1 MTSRPYP
8 RATALAVALLGLA
21 AALLGLTV
29 PAALAAP
36 AAPVAPAPANSSGGG
51 GLDPTGPSPTTVT
64 AATPT
69 PTGAPVE
76 ADGNGFTLTTTAVGT
91 YRKALSFSGNVPAA
105 DRGALLE
112 IERQS
117 GSGAWQRVASTPVA
131 GDGSF
136 SLTWRPTLSG
146 VTSFRATLA
155 PPADTAA
162 AASANA
168 PAASPAVAV
177 TIYRDALATIYGPGF
192 YGKHTAC
199 GEKLRPSTLGIAS
212 RTLKCGTEVSVDYD
226 GESITVPVID
236 RGPFANHATWDLT
249 AATAQA
255 LGDTETETV
264 GVAVL

>member
-1 MTSRPYP
+1 MTSRPYA
-8 RATALAVALLGLA
+8 RATALA
-21 AALLGLTV
+21 AALLGLAVPTALAV

-36 AAPVAPAPANSSGGG
+36 TPAHATGGG
-51 GLDPTGPSPTTVT
+51 GLDPSGPAPASAT
-64 AATPT
+64 ATPT
-69 PTGAPVE
+69 PAGAPVE
-76 ADGNGFTLTTTAVGT
+76 ADGNGFTLTTTAVGI
-91 YRKALSFSGNVPAA
+91 YRRALTFSGAVPAA
-105 DRGALLE
+105 DSGARLE

-117 GSGAWQRVASTPVA
+117 GRGAWQPVASTPVA
-131 GDGSF
+131 SDGSF

-155 PPADTAA
+155 PPADTAT
-162 AASANA
+162 AASADT

-177 TIYRDALATIYGPGF
+177 TIYRDATATIYGPGF

-199 GEKLRPSTLGIAS
+199 GEKLTRSTLGVAS
-212 RTLKCGTEVSVDYD
+212 RTLKCGTEVSVDYH

-236 RGPFANHATWDLT
+236 RGPFANHASWDLT

-255 LGDTETETV
+255 LGDTETATV